1 MILFNIKNLHNDE
14 YRKSNKSTK
23 KKKEKDVSNYK
34 LDVRNLSSHAIV
46 LLIIIIV
53 KDLPE
58 AITGCILFIV
68 VHWKKKKKS

>member
-1 MILFNIKNLHNDE
+1 M
-14 YRKSNKSTK
+14 
-23 KKKEKDVSNYK
+23 SNYK

-68 VHWKKKKKS
+68 VHWKKKKKVDDKFDKNIRAKF